1 MTEPTLRYAD
11 GPTTVRS
18 VHIDAPADRVWDL
31 VADPALP
38 ANFSEELQAESWDP
52 DGPPPG
58 LDARIIGYNEHPAVG
73 QWSTTSYVTTW
84 EEGRALS
91 WVVADRDAPAGKA
104 LAEGTSTLEELVASE
119 DGTSEGADR

>member
-1 MTEPTLRYAD
+1 MMEPTPRYAD

-31 VADPALP
+31 VA
-38 ANFSEELQAESWDP
+38 
-52 DGPPPG
+52 
-58 LDARIIGYNEHPAVG
+58 
-73 QWSTTSYVTTW
+73 
-84 EEGRALS
+84 
-91 WVVADRDAPAGKA
+91 APA